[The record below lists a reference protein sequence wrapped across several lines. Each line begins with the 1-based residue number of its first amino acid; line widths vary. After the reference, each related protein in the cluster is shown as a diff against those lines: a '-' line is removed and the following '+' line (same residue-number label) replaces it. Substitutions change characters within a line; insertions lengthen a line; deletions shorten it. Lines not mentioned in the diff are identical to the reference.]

1 MLPGLLIL
9 GLVLCL
15 GGCSDETEI
24 GELKAYV
31 KNVQKFQHFNV
42 DVQRYITQ
50 FDDPSIPVTQA
61 DVNAARKLV
70 DDYAAAVRA
79 MEEPYESALRHT
91 HGLYA
96 RCFDDA
102 RTLARDET
110 GDLRRQ
116 AYSCAIGL
124 RNLRRDI
131 GDRVYPSIEVLLARK
146 SIGHGAGD
154 EYSMPGGLE

>member
-15 GGCSDETEI
+15 GGCSGEDELE
-24 GELKAYV
+24 ELKLYV
-31 KNVQKFQHFNV
+31 KNVQKFQHFNEE
-42 DVQRYITQ
+42 VQRYITQ
-50 FDDPSIPVTQA
+50 FDDPTIPVTQA
-61 DVNAARKLV
+61 DVNAARALV
-70 DDYAAAVRA
+70 DEYAVAVRA
-79 MEEPYESALRHT
+79 LEEPYESALRHT

-116 AYSCAIGL
+116 GWSVVIGL

-146 SIGHGAGD
+146 SIGHEEGD
-154 EYSMPGGLE
+154 EYALPGGLE

>member
-1 MLPGLLIL
+1 M
-9 GLVLCL
+9 
-15 GGCSDETEI
+15 
-24 GELKAYV
+24 
-31 KNVQKFQHFNV
+31 
-42 DVQRYITQ
+42 
-50 FDDPSIPVTQA
+50 TQA
-61 DVNAARKLV
+61 DVNAARQLV
-70 DDYAAAVRA
+70 DDYAAKVRSL
-79 MEEPYESALRHT
+79 EEPYESALRHT

-102 RTLARDET
+102 RILARDET

-146 SIGHGAGD
+146 GIGHGEGD
-154 EYSMPGGLE
+154 EYALPGGLE

>member
-1 MLPGLLIL
+1 MLRQLSVLA
-9 GLVLCL
+9 LVLVLWGC
-15 GGCSDETEI
+15 GGEEEI
-24 GELKAYV
+24 EELKAYV
-31 KNVQKFQHFNV
+31 KSVQKFQHFNEE
-42 DVQRYITQ
+42 VQGYITQ

-61 DVNAARKLV
+61 NVDAARKLV

-79 MEEPYESALRHT
+79 LEEPYESALRHT

>member
-15 GGCSDETEI
+15 AGCGDEAEI
-24 GELKAYV
+24 EELKAYV
-31 KNVQKFQHFNV
+31 KTVQAFQHFNEN
-42 DVQRYITQ
+42 VQRYITQ
-50 FDDPSIPVTQA
+50 FDDPSIPVIQA
-61 DVNAARKLV
+61 DVDAARRLV
-70 DDYAAAVRA
+70 DDYAAKVASL
-79 MEEPYESALRHT
+79 EEPYESALRHT

-102 RTLARDET
+102 RLLARDET

-116 AYSCAIGL
+116 AYSVVIGL

-146 SIGHGAGD
+146 GIGHAEGD
-154 EYSMPGGLE
+154 EYALPGGLE